1 MRNLLNL
8 ALIIGIC
15 LSACSKKSTP
25 KPTPTDV
32 IEYDFKANESG
43 SQYEVNYYD
52 GVSLGSAQNVYSNTW
67 STKVNIPIGTNTASI
82 FFTGGQNPP
91 YTGTNKGS
99 VTIKLNGKVVA
110 TDTASF
116 TSTSTLAEATYQYN
130 AN

>member
-1 MRNLLNL
+1 MNKLLNL
-8 ALIIGIC
+8 ALIIGIS

-43 SQYEVNYYD
+43 PQYEVNYFD
-52 GVSLGSAQNVYSNTW
+52 GNTGAAQNVYSNTW
-67 STKVNIPIGTNTASI
+67 TTKITLPIGVNTANL

-99 VTIKLNGKVVA
+99 VTIKLNGKMVA

-116 TSTSTLAEATYQYN
+116 TSTSTLAETTYTYK